1 MEGGWVARHR
11 ADPVGLTRRQMSMKP
26 YPHSY
31 QAKGHGA
38 ATGVVPVSSPG
49 LPEINTAPPVEFNGP
64 GDLWSPE
71 NLLVAAIADC
81 FILTFRGVSRASAF
95 AWTALDC
102 QVDGVLERLSGS
114 AQFTQFATTATL
126 TVPAGA
132 DHVKAK
138 ELLERAEKVCL
149 VANSLLGR
157 RTIEVRVKEEDG

>member
-1 MEGGWVARHR
+1 
-11 ADPVGLTRRQMSMKP
+11 MSMKP
-26 YPHSY
+26 YPHTY
-31 QAKGHGA
+31 QAKAHGSA
-38 ATGVVPVSSPG
+38 RGVVAVSSLR
-49 LPEINTAPPVEFNGP
+49 LPDINTAPPVEFDGP

-81 FILTFRGVSRASAF
+81 FILTFRGVSRAAAF

-102 QVDGVLERLSGS
+102 QVDGILERVSGTTH
-114 AQFTQFATTATL
+114 FTQFTTTATL
-126 TVPAGA
+126 TVPSDA

-157 RTIEVRVKEEDG
+157 RTIEVRVNQENA

>member
-1 MEGGWVARHR
+1 ME
-11 ADPVGLTRRQMSMKP
+11 P
-26 YPHSY
+26 YPHTY
-31 QAKGHGA
+31 QAKAHGST
-38 ATGVVPVSSPG
+38 TGVVPVSSLG
-49 LPEINTAPPVEFNGP
+49 LPEINTAPPIEFDGP

-81 FILTFRGVSRASAF
+81 FILTFRGVSRASGF

-102 QVDGVLERLSGS
+102 QVEGILERLSGTTH
-114 AQFTQFATTATL
+114 FTQFTTTATL

-157 RTIEVRVKEEDG
+157 RTIEVRVNKENG